1 MLFSTRDGLAGSQQQ
16 LSMDGGWDIAV
27 SAASSFV
34 RGGLIAKRQLIIC
47 LHWLTWL
54 ADPQK

>member
-16 LSMDGGWDIAV
+16 FSMDGGWDIAV
-27 SAASSFV
+27 SAD
-34 RGGLIAKRQLIIC
+34 
-47 LHWLTWL
+47 WLTWL